1 MSQTLTVKA
10 TVTRVPE
17 LRYTKTQK
25 PILTVPVAVNKSVK
39 QQDGTWANE
48 LDFYLDITLWGDQ
61 AINGQGTFQVGDK
74 IVAEGPIR
82 LSAYVDKSGAAQAS
96 LTMSPKKLGLEV
108 SYGLPERFSGGAQPQ
123 QQQPQ
128 PQAQAQQQQWAQPQQ
143 QQQYQQQA
151 PQQQWQGQPQQA
163 QQGLPYQQPDG
174 YQPTDDMPF

>member
-25 PILTVPVAVNKSVK
+25 PILTVPVAVNKAVK
-39 QQDGTWANE
+39 QQDGTWGNE

-61 AINGQGTFQVGDK
+61 AINGQGTFNVGDK

-82 LSAYVDKSGAAQAS
+82 VSAYLDKSGAARAS

-108 SYGLPERFSGGAQPQ
+108 SYGLPERFTGQSQQQAQQQWQNQPQ
-123 QQQPQ
+123 QQQWQQQ
-128 PQAQAQQQQWAQPQQ
+128 PQQPQQ
-143 QQQYQQQA
+143 Q
-151 PQQQWQGQPQQA
+151 
-163 QQGLPYQQPDG
+163 YQQPDG

>member
-1 MSQTLTVKA
+1 MSQALTVKA

-25 PILTVPVAVNKSVK
+25 PILTVPVAVNKAVK
-39 QQDGTWANE
+39 QQDGTWGNE

-61 AINGQGTFQVGDK
+61 AINGQGTFNVGDK

-82 LSAYVDKSGAAQAS
+82 VSAYVDKSGAARAS

-108 SYGLPERFSGGAQPQ
+108 SYGLPERFTGGAQPQ
-123 QQQPQ
+123 QQQA
-128 PQAQAQQQQWAQPQQ
+128 PQAQAQQQWQQQPQQPQQ
-143 QQQYQQQA
+143 QPQ
-151 PQQQWQGQPQQA
+151 QQQWQGQPQQA

>member
-61 AINGQGTFQVGDK
+61 AINGQGTFNVGDK

-108 SYGLPERFSGGAQPQ
+108 SYGLPERFAGGQPQ
-123 QQQPQ
+123 QQP
-128 PQAQAQQQQWAQPQQ
+128 QQQQWAQAPQQ
-143 QQQYQQQA
+143 QYQQQPQQQA
-151 PQQQWQGQPQQA
+151 PQQQWQGQPQQS